1 MRSDCSIFAMNVII
15 SAESTMDTSASGLVA
30 SPTPVTTVSF
40 TLNGDPVTVEGA
52 TPQLTLNEWIRT
64 QPGLSGT
71 KKMCGEGGC
80 GCCVVA
86 VTRVDPVVQQEATIA
101 INSVRQFHHRSQSLR

>member
-1 MRSDCSIFAMNVII
+1 MGAQQ
-15 SAESTMDTSASGLVA
+15 STEAPA
-30 SPTPVTTVSF
+30 PVTSVSF

-52 TPQLTLNEWIRT
+52 TPRLTLNEWIRT

-86 VTRVDPVVQQEATIA
+86 VTHVDLVTQLESTIA
-101 INSVRQFHHRSQSLR
+101 VNSVGILV